1 MCSYSTIQPYQNNFK
16 KMSHHGVE
24 NKANHLIKLPERW
37 KDLISLWQQI
47 ACNSS
52 TKAAVKAA
60 KQPVSKAAANKHY

>member
-1 MCSYSTIQPYQNNFK
+1 
-16 KMSHHGVE
+16 MSPHGVE